1 MIKVLD
7 QETINQIAAGEVV
20 ERPSSVVKEIVEN
33 AIDACAT
40 AITVEIKEGGLSFI
54 RVTDNGCGIC
64 KKEISTAFLRH
75 ATSKLR
81 TADDLLSIASLGF
94 RGEALASIA
103 AVAQVEMI
111 TKTKGTLTGIRYE
124 IHGGEEIA
132 MEEIGCPE
140 GTTLLIRNLFY
151 NTPARKKFLKTAM
164 TEGSYIQ
171 ELVMRLAMSKP
182 HIAMQLIVNGQ
193 SKLSTTG
200 NGKLK
205 DVIYQIYGRDVTA
218 NLIEIDAMD
227 AHMKITGYIGKPF
240 VNKGN
245 RSFENY
251 FVNGR
256 FMKNS
261 VITKAIEEAYKT
273 FVMVHKFPFT
283 ALSIEL
289 EPSLLDI
296 NVHPTKME
304 MRYGESDKLYHFV
317 YKVVRDA
324 LLQKELIPTV
334 TPDTAKET
342 AAKRVAEIKENLAK
356 PRIEPFEKTRIEQVK
371 KVVEQPKQIVAEV
384 STPKPVM
391 QPVPKPVEPSV
402 PLKHEPPMQEKVKI
416 PVSEVA
422 EEPVRYEAPVPKK
435 EVYEQETLLLTE
447 EAKPKHRLIGQLFKT
462 YCLIEYEN
470 QLFIMDQHA
479 AHEKVMY
486 ERLMKKFH
494 NSEIFSQ
501 QLMPPM
507 VVTLSPAEADALDRN
522 LNTFEI
528 MGFAVE
534 PFGGNEYVIRAV
546 PEDIFGVPAKE
557 VFTAL
562 IASLSDDS
570 GAVTEELFVTKL
582 STMACKAAIKG
593 NHSLTD
599 REITA
604 LVDELMTLEN
614 PYNCP
619 HGRPTIIKMSQTEI
633 EKKFKRIQD

>member
-7 QETINQIAAGEVV
+7 QDTINQIAAGEVV

-33 AIDACAT
+33 AIDAGAT

-54 RVTDNGCGIC
+54 RVTDNGCGID
-64 KKEISTAFLRH
+64 KKEIPTAFLRH
-75 ATSKLR
+75 ATSKLDK
-81 TADDLLSIASLGF
+81 AEDLLSIASLGF

-103 AVAQVEMI
+103 AVAQVEMV
-111 TKTKGTLTGIRYE
+111 TKQKGALTGTRYE

-140 GTTLLIRNLFY
+140 GTTLIIRNLFY

-182 HIAMQLIVNGQ
+182 NIAMQLIVNGQ
-193 SKLSTTG
+193 NKLSTTG

-205 DVIYQIYGRDVTA
+205 DVIYRIYGRDVTS
-218 NLIEIDAMD
+218 NLIEINDTAE
-227 AHMKITGYIGKPF
+227 HMKITGYIGKPY
-240 VNKGN
+240 VCRGN
-245 RSFENY
+245 RSYENY

-256 FMKNS
+256 YMKNS
-261 VITKAIEEAYKT
+261 SITKAIEEAYKT

-283 ALSIEL
+283 VLSIEL
-289 EPSLLDI
+289 EPSMLDI

-304 MRYGESDKLYHFV
+304 MRYGDSEKLYRFI
-317 YKVVRDA
+317 YSAVRA
-324 LLQKELIPTV
+324 GLLRRELIPEV
-334 TPDTAKET
+334 TTDTAKEVAQKRT
-342 AAKRVAEIKENLAK
+342 AEMKQMASK
-356 PRIEPFEKTRIEQVK
+356 PR
-371 KVVEQPKQIVAEV
+371 
-384 STPKPVM
+384 
-391 QPVPKPVEPSV
+391 VEPY
-402 PLKHEPPMQEKVKI
+402 EKVRN
-416 PVSEVA
+416 ERLTMVA
-422 EEPVRYEAPVPKK
+422 EEPSIYNAKPMEAPKPIAVRKPAEVTKSVEVVKPVENPKQPMTSTPLCDT
-435 EVYEQETLLLTE
+435 YTQETLLLSE

-462 YCLIEYEN
+462 YCLIEFEN

-486 ERLMKKFH
+486 ERLIKKLH
-494 NSEIFSQ
+494 NSEIYSQ

-507 VVTLSPAEADALDRN
+507 VVTLSPAEADGLTRN
-522 LNTFEI
+522 ENYFAK

-534 PFGGNEYVIRAV
+534 PFGGNEFVIRAV

-557 VFTAL
+557 VFTSL
-562 IASLSDDS
+562 IAALSEDG
-570 GAVTEELFVTKL
+570 GAVTEELFVTRL
-582 STMACKAAIKG
+582 STMACKAAVKG
-593 NHSLTD
+593 NHNLSD
-599 REITA
+599 REIHA

-619 HGRPTIIKMSQTEI
+619 HGRPTIIKMTQTEI